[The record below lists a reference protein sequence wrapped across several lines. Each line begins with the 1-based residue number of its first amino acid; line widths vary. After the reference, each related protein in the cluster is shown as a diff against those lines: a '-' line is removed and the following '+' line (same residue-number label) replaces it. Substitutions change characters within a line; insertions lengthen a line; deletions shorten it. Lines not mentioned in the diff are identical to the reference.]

1 MLRPKK
7 VKYRK
12 KQRGTKKGKANRGCS
27 VNFGEFGLKAVEPA
41 WVTERQIEAARVAIT
56 RYMKRGGKVWIRIF
70 PDHPVTKQPAETRMG
85 KGKGDV
91 DQYVA
96 VVRPG
101 RVLFELEGLNQEN
114 AKMAM
119 KRASA
124 KMPMKCRFI
133 ERGKY
138 Q

>member
-12 KQRGTKKGKANRGCS
+12 KQRGRCKGKATRGCN
-27 VNFGEFGLKAVEPA
+27 VNFGKFGLKAVEPA
-41 WVTERQIEAARVAIT
+41 WITERQIEAARVAVT
-56 RYMKRGGKVWIRIF
+56 RFMRRGGKVWMRVF

-91 DQYVA
+91 DHYAA
-96 VVRPG
+96 VVKPG
-101 RVLFELEGLNQEN
+101 RIIMELEGLKEPR
-114 AKMAM
+114 ARLAM
-119 KRASA
+119 KRAGA
-124 KMPMKCRFI
+124 KMPMKCKFV

>member
-1 MLRPKK
+1 MRPRK

-12 KQRGTKKGKANRGCS
+12 KHRGRRKGKSMRGS
-27 VNFGEFGLKAVEPA
+27 KINFGEYGLKAMEPQ
-41 WVTERQIEAARVAIT
+41 WVTERQIEAARVTIT

-91 DQYVA
+91 EQYVA
-96 VVRPG
+96 IVKPG
-101 RVLFELEGLNQEN
+101 RIMFELEGLEEEN
-114 AKMAM
+114 AKVAM
-119 KRASA
+119 KRAAA
-124 KMPMKCRFI
+124 KMPMKCRFVK
-133 ERGKY
+133 RGQY